1 MLFRYSELLKELH
14 LVCAVSTSVGVKRVS
29 YLQKTKTAHSLNHH
43 VCIKSQFLTLKHNLG
58 SDYTAEECY
67 CELAPDTFGGMNS
80 GGMKS
85 FLRLYESVLSFRWIP
100 QMIDPK
106 ALFSSEIAGCNKWEV
121 SLAIHGLLPIFKIE
135 QSLLLTIAVRL
146 DTHIFFHTLWY
157 RGCFAGTDKSINA
170 SFFLPDLSD
179 KPDWLITSSCTIIIE
194 VNKAGDSMTLEDL
207 SFFGNAE
214 DSAVAYRILGLPR
227 NFCAMFLNH
236 RCMAEILLV
245 HHDNVI
251 ILALIDGSYYL
262 LRAETSVQNNPFN
275 LYPGSFEK

>member
-1 MLFRYSELLKELH
+1 
-14 LVCAVSTSVGVKRVS
+14 
-29 YLQKTKTAHSLNHH
+29 
-43 VCIKSQFLTLKHNLG
+43 
-58 SDYTAEECY
+58 
-67 CELAPDTFGGMNS
+67 
-80 GGMKS
+80 
-85 FLRLYESVLSFRWIP
+85 
-100 QMIDPK
+100 
-106 ALFSSEIAGCNKWEV
+106 
-121 SLAIHGLLPIFKIE
+121 
-135 QSLLLTIAVRL
+135 
-146 DTHIFFHTLWY
+146 
-157 RGCFAGTDKSINA
+157 
-170 SFFLPDLSD
+170 
-179 KPDWLITSSCTIIIE
+179 
-194 VNKAGDSMTLEDL
+194 MTLEDL